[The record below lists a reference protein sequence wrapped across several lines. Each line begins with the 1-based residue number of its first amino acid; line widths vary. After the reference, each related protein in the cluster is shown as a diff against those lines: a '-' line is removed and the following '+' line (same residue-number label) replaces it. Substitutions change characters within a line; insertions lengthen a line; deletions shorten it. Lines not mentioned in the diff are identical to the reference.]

1 MSGMKMRALHGLHY
15 EIRNTLRSR
24 NFWCYIAVCIL
35 MCISGYVQGGAF
47 DGAFEFLAG
56 IERFSLEDI
65 SMNNVIQ
72 WLMPHLLLSVYI
84 GECGERDMRMQRLIM
99 PRYAALKSY
108 WQFQAVK
115 LLIISLIYYA
125 LIIFIS
131 SLISYILGNRLVKV
145 SEVVLSRHNL
155 YSGNMP
161 ASWIVMLDILLRAG
175 LSMAM
180 VGIVQL
186 ALAWF
191 TGSQRFGVA
200 AFAMLMIVPLFIIDT
215 DVQRML
221 PCDMSMYMR
230 GGSVT
235 DGLSLIWV
243 CVICTVGIFAAT
255 EILCLASRRR
265 TIIVN

>member
-1 MSGMKMRALHGLHY
+1 M
-15 EIRNTLRSR
+15 
-24 NFWCYIAVCIL
+24 
-35 MCISGYVQGGAF
+35 
-47 DGAFEFLAG
+47 
-56 IERFSLEDI
+56 
-65 SMNNVIQ
+65 
-72 WLMPHLLLSVYI
+72 
-84 GECGERDMRMQRLIM
+84 
-99 PRYAALKSY
+99 
-108 WQFQAVK
+108 
-115 LLIISLIYYA
+115 
-125 LIIFIS
+125 
-131 SLISYILGNRLVKV
+131 LGNRLVKV

-215 DVQRML
+215 DVQHML

>member
-1 MSGMKMRALHGLHY
+1 MSGIKMRALHGLHY
-15 EIRNTLRSR
+15 EIRNALRSR

-47 DGAFEFLAG
+47 DGAFGFLAG
-56 IERFSLEDI
+56 IERFSLDDI
-65 SMNNVIQ
+65 SMSKIIG

-84 GECGERDMRMQRLIM
+84 GECGERDMHMQRLIM

-108 WQFQAVK
+108 WRFQAVK
-115 LLIISLIYYA
+115 LLITSLMYYA
-125 LIIFIS
+125 LIILGSAIA
-131 SLISYILGNRLVKV
+131 SYMLGNRLPKI
-145 SEVVLSRHNL
+145 SEVVLSRYRL

-161 ASWIVMLDILLRAG
+161 ASWAIMLDMLLRTG
-175 LSMAM
+175 LVMAM
-180 VGIVQL
+180 VGLIQL

-191 TGSQRFGVA
+191 TGEQHLGLT
-200 AFAMLMIVPLFIIDT
+200 AFAVLMLLPLFIVDKN
-215 DVQRML
+215 VQRVL

-230 GGSVT
+230 GNLVA

-243 CVICTVGIFAAT
+243 CIICAVGMAAT
-255 EILCLASRRR
+255 IAILCLAARRR

>member
-1 MSGMKMRALHGLHY
+1 MSGMKMRTLHGLHY

-24 NFWCYIAVCIL
+24 NFWCYIIVCTL
-35 MCISGYVQGGAF
+35 MCISGYVQGGTF
-47 DGAFEFLAG
+47 DGAFGFLAG

-99 PRYAALKSY
+99 PRYATLKSY
-108 WQFQAVK
+108 WRFQAVK

-125 LIIFIS
+125 LIILIS
-131 SLISYILGNRLVKV
+131 SLASYALGNRLIKV

-161 ASWIVMLDILLRAG
+161 ASWLVMLDILLRAG
-175 LSMAM
+175 FAMAM

-191 TGSQRFGVA
+191 SGSQRFGVA
-200 AFAMLMIVPLFIIDT
+200 AFALLMLVPLFIVDT
-215 DVQRML
+215 NVQRVL

-243 CVICTVGIFAAT
+243 CVICTVGIFATT
-255 EILCLASRRR
+255 EILCLAARRR

>member
-35 MCISGYVQGGAF
+35 MCISGYVQGGVF
-47 DGAFEFLAG
+47 DGAFGFLAG

-115 LLIISLIYYA
+115 LLIIA

-200 AFAMLMIVPLFIIDT
+200 AFVMLMIVPLFIIDT